1 MSSNRGMTSSPPSLA
16 AERLDP
22 ARPDPGRS
30 DPGRSYGGV
39 TQAERTARRRAS
51 FLDAGL
57 QVFGSTGFRTATVR
71 QLCREAGLTD
81 RYFYESFASIEDLLV
96 AVYEREFDQ
105 LQQVVLGTLASEV
118 AQQDPMA
125 AIGLALEALFEMA
138 SEPRVARVCWL
149 EVLGVSARVDGVYT
163 RNIERFAAL
172 VVAFARQRFEAVD
185 LSEPES
191 RMLGIALI
199 GAVSQ
204 PVTHWLLGG
213 YQEDRATMVA
223 ATSRVFRGVILGL
236 SG

>member
-1 MSSNRGMTSSPPSLA
+1 MTRSPPG
-16 AERLDP
+16 LDV
-22 ARPDPGRS
+22 GRT
-30 DPGRSYGGV
+30 YGGESL
-39 TQAERTARRRAS
+39 AERTVRRRQQ

-57 QVFGSTGFRTATVR
+57 QVFGTSGYRTATVR
-71 QLCREAGLTD
+71 QLCRQAELTD

-96 AVYEREFDQ
+96 AVYEREFDH
-105 LQQVVLGTLASEV
+105 LQQVVLAALSGHA
-118 AQQDPMA
+118 AQQDPLA
-125 AIGLALEALFEMA
+125 AVDLALNALFEMA

-149 EVLGVSARVDGVYT
+149 EVLGVSTRVDGVYT

-172 VVAFARQRFEAVD
+172 VVAFARQRFAAID
-185 LSEPES
+185 LPESES